1 MEEPNYRKLLVW
13 KKAHKKRFGSDKA
26 NRIFFYKKHEIIAEQ
41 FLAAITSVGA
51 NIAEGSGGYK
61 NKEFVRFLNIAL
73 RSAFEADN
81 WLQVIKD
88 SNLIGQLKALN
99 ELENNNLEVI
109 KMLIALI
116 RTQNE

>member
-1 MEEPNYRKLLVW
+1 MKEPNYRKLLVW
-13 KKAHKKRFGSDKA
+13 EKAHKNALAGIKLIELF
-26 NRIFFYKKHEIIAEQ
+26 NKKHEKIAEQ

-61 NKEFVRFLNIAL
+61 GKEFARFLNIAL
-73 RSAFEADN
+73 RSAFETDN

-88 SNLIGQLKALN
+88 SNIIGQLKILN
-99 ELENNNLEVI
+99 ELEDNNLEII

-116 RTQNE
+116 KTQQN